1 MYINMLSNKY
11 LIYEKYKIWDRGSA
25 ENKNMIITHRLQTWE
40 TVEEICES
48 EKAQEIKKNNI
59 YYFSSHAAG
68 LHRLIHIQ
76 MNTL

>member
-1 MYINMLSNKY
+1 
-11 LIYEKYKIWDRGSA
+11 
-25 ENKNMIITHRLQTWE
+25 MIITHRLQTWE

-48 EKAQEIKKNNI
+48 EKAQEIKKKKNI

-68 LHRLIHIQ
+68 LHWLIHIQ

>member
-1 MYINMLSNKY
+1 
-11 LIYEKYKIWDRGSA
+11 
-25 ENKNMIITHRLQTWE
+25 MIITHRLQTWE

-59 YYFSSHAAG
+59 YYFSSHTAG